1 MAGPETTKAG
11 GLTRRRVISTLA
23 GGTAALAVANSP
35 GAFAFGKA
43 SSPKNDLSMG
53 APRMIRAF
61 DYRGVRLLEGPLQ
74 QQMLRTRDLYFN
86 MSNDDMLRGYR
97 RMANLPAPGHDMAG
111 WSARSTSATFGQWL
125 SGYARLGCALQDQGL
140 INKCIDLIREWEKT
154 IGPDGNPRIPKPY
167 GWEKLSC
174 GLVDAARYAD
184 YPHALEILDRITQW
198 ASRNFDRSRVPA
210 TPADRAGRGPA
221 NTNEWYTLPEN
232 SFRAYEMTGNKAF
245 LDFANLWLYPV
256 FWNRFLHTAAPQD
269 AAWLHAYSH
278 VNSFNSAAMAYSVLQ
293 DPGYLTVIRNGYD
306 WIRQSQSYAAGGYGP
321 GEWTVPA
328 DGSLGDALD
337 VRIDQAEIPCG
348 VWAGFKLSR
357 YLMEFTGE
365 ARYGDWI
372 ETLLYNGIGAA
383 LPMDSD
389 GSTYYYANYHVA
401 MASKIYYW
409 AKWPCCSG
417 TYIQDVADYHNLIYY
432 HDDDSLYVNLNI
444 PSELRW
450 IVKDTPVFVS
460 QRTAYPGTE
469 ETQLS
474 VSADRPVTFAL
485 KIRVPSWCANPAIVV
500 SGESRTYSG
509 SPNEWITI
517 DRTWRDDKVTLRFPM
532 KARAVP
538 VDARHPNRIAVMFG
552 PLLMVQDARYT
563 LPIRGD
569 ETSIVSNLTKV
580 SDLPELRLGTDGA
593 STYNTKVVRTDINTA
608 NGEEVGHFIPFY
620 VVPQRDPYRAYI
632 DMDRKTFF

>member
-1 MAGPETTKAG
+1 
-11 GLTRRRVISTLA
+11 
-23 GGTAALAVANSP
+23 
-35 GAFAFGKA
+35 
-43 SSPKNDLSMG
+43 
-53 APRMIRAF
+53 
-61 DYRGVRLLEGPLQ
+61 
-74 QQMLRTRDLYFN
+74 
-86 MSNDDMLRGYR
+86 
-97 RMANLPAPGHDMAG
+97 
-111 WSARSTSATFGQWL
+111 
-125 SGYARLGCALQDQGL
+125 
-140 INKCIDLIREWEKT
+140 
-154 IGPDGNPRIPKPY
+154 
-167 GWEKLSC
+167 
-174 GLVDAARYAD
+174 
-184 YPHALEILDRITQW
+184 
-198 ASRNFDRSRVPA
+198 
-210 TPADRAGRGPA
+210 
-221 NTNEWYTLPEN
+221 
-232 SFRAYEMTGNKAF
+232 MTGNKAF

-278 VNSFNSAAMAYSVLQ
+278 VNSFSSAAMAYSVLQ
-293 DPGYLTVIRNGYD
+293 DPEYLTVIRNGYD
-306 WIRQSQSYAAGGYGP
+306 WIRQTQSYASGGYGP

-357 YLMEFTGE
+357 YLMEFTGD

-389 GSTYYYANYHVA
+389 GSTYYYSNYHLA
-401 MASKIYYW
+401 MASKVYYW

-432 HDDDSLYVNLNI
+432 RDDDSLYVNLNV

-450 IVKDTPVFVS
+450 VVKDTPVIVS

-474 VSADRPVTFAL
+474 ISADTPVTFVL
-485 KIRVPSWCANPAIVV
+485 KIRVPSWCANPVIAV
-500 SGESRTYSG
+500 SGESRTFSG

-517 DRTWRDDKVTLRFPM
+517 NRTWHDDKVTLRFPM

-538 VDARHPNRIAVMFG
+538 VDSHHPNRIAVMFG

-569 ETSIVSNLTKV
+569 QTSIVSRLTKV
-580 SDLPELRLGTDGA
+580 SDRPELKLGTDSSSA
-593 STYNTKVVRTDINTA
+593 QSTNGPRKDIGTA
-608 NGEEVGHFIPFY
+608 NGEEVGRYIPFY
-620 VVPQRDPYRAYI
+620 VVPERDPYRAYI